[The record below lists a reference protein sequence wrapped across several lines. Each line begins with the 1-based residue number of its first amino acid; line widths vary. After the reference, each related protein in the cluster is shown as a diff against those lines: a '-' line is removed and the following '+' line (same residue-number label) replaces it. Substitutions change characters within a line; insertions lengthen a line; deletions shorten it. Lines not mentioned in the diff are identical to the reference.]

1 MREGGK
7 GGGKRGREKGEGK
20 GGGERK
26 ESVSEG
32 EEGEERKG
40 KGEGGR
46 EREGEGGRGRGK
58 RVFQLLVRVSTV
70 VLGTPFIISKV
81 KRQCHFLS
89 RGDGHQGVHTKVE
102 LIGHKK
108 MAELWGV

>member
-1 MREGGK
+1 M
-7 GGGKRGREKGEGK
+7 
-20 GGGERK
+20 
-26 ESVSEG
+26 
-32 EEGEERKG
+32 
-40 KGEGGR
+40 
-46 EREGEGGRGRGK
+46 
-58 RVFQLLVRVSTV
+58 FQLLVRVSTV

>member
-1 MREGGK
+1 MAVALEGAR
-7 GGGKRGREKGEGK
+7 GGGGG
-20 GGGERK
+20 GGGER
-26 ESVSEG
+26 
-32 EEGEERKG
+32 
-40 KGEGGR
+40 GG
-46 EREGEGGRGRGK
+46 GGGGGGGK